1 MRRVLALAAIL
12 FATAPMTEASDPV
25 AAEDYTLDILAE
37 DGSCRVKWAHAGK
50 SGSLDT
56 GLEAPCSFNRNADG
70 SPRVVNTKSGP
81 VVMVEHSVPSPDL
94 DLSCRTSLRGIVLG
108 PGEPSL
114 SPVTG
119 TAAACLPAQW
129 DEKMFIGLFE
139 R

>member
-1 MRRVLALAAIL
+1 MKKVLALAVVLI
-12 FATAPMTEASDPV
+12 ATAPLAEASSSV
-25 AAEDYTLDILAE
+25 AAEDYTLEIVAE
-37 DGSCRVKWAHAGK
+37 GSTCQVTWTKGGA

-70 SPRVVNTKSGP
+70 SLRVVGTGSGP
-81 VVMVEHSVPSPDL
+81 VVLVEHSVPSPDAEG
-94 DLSCRTSLRGIVLG
+94 SCRTSLRGIALEA
-108 PGEPSL
+108 GEPAL